1 MDKTR
6 IQKSMAE
13 ICKQFFHFERENKY
27 IFGYFLGPWA
37 MYSTSIVFSKT
48 LIFHEIF
55 KAKPY
60 LPMVNGEM
68 AEECC
73 PKSTLS
79 KAKKMDSNSKSL
91 IGPTPRRIPT

>member
-1 MDKTR
+1 M
-6 IQKSMAE
+6 
-13 ICKQFFHFERENKY
+13 
-27 IFGYFLGPWA
+27 YF
-37 MYSTSIVFSKT
+37 TSIVFSKIR
-48 LIFHEIF
+48 IFHEIF